1 MFTRAPHWGCAST
14 PTETLARQT
23 ARVSAGLARFS
34 SRRRT
39 FEEPRLP
46 LADANTHRREP
57 VAPATAAQLV
67 QQRHDEACARH
78 PERVT
83 ERDCATV
90 DIHLFGI
97 QAQLADHHETLRG
110 KGLVQLD
117 EVELR
122 DLHAAAR

>member
-1 MFTRAPHWGCAST
+1 MFTRAAPWGCAST

-23 ARVSAGLARFS
+23 ARVCAGLAPIS

-39 FEEPRLP
+39 FEERRLP
-46 LADANTHRREP
+46 LADANTHRRQP

-67 QQRHDEACARH
+67 QQRHDEACARP
-78 PERVT
+78 PERVP

-97 QAQLADHHETLRG
+97 HAQLPDPP
-110 KGLVQLD
+110 V
-117 EVELR
+117 
-122 DLHAAAR
+122 